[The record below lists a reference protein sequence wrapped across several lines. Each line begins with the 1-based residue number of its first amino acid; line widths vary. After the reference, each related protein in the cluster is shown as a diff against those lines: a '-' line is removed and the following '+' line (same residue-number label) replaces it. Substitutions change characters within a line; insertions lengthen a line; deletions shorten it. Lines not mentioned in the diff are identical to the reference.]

1 MAGLLLLS
9 IFIGTIIIGL
19 PVFFSMGIITIVG
32 LNSLGMTNL
41 MVIAQKM
48 FSGIDNFTYLC
59 IPLFVL
65 SGEIMSRCGMLKSL
79 EDFCSSLVGHI
90 RGGLAQVN
98 VLGSMLFAGI
108 SGSATADMTSLG
120 KIEIE
125 MMTEAG
131 YNRVYATTVTAASA
145 IISPIIPPSN
155 IMIIYAVC
163 ASNVSVTAMFLG
175 GILPG
180 ILLGAVEMALC
191 YLYAIKYKHPRDRKF
206 SWKERLQVT
215 WETLP
220 ALGLPVIIL
229 GGIVFGIFTATEAS
243 AVAVLYAL
251 IVAISKKS
259 ITWKSFY
266 QCCVSTGKATAN
278 VLAIIGIA
286 SAMGYAITVL
296 RIPQDLVQFF
306 SQYLNSRISFLIF
319 VNILLLLLGLFM
331 DQAPALLVITPV
343 ILPLAIKFGID
354 PIHFGILVCF
364 NLTIGLI
371 TPPVGMQLF
380 VGANVGRVKLS
391 ELYRSIWPF
400 VVVGMIVLL
409 LITYI
414 PGIVTLI
421 PHALGY

>member
-1 MAGLLLLS
+1 MAGLILLS
-9 IFIGTIIIGL
+9 IFIGTIVLGL
-19 PVFFSMGIITIVG
+19 PVFFSMGIITIAG

-65 SGEIMSRCGMLKSL
+65 SGEIMSRCGMLASL
-79 EDFCSSLVGHI
+79 EEFCTSLVGHI

-125 MMTEAG
+125 MMTKAG
-131 YNRVYATTVTAASA
+131 YNRVYSTTVTAASA
-145 IISPIIPPSN
+145 IIAPIIPPSN

-180 ILLGAVEMALC
+180 ILLGLMEMALC
-191 YLYAIKYKHPRDRKF
+191 YVYAIKYNHPRDRKF
-206 SWKERLQVT
+206 TWKERLHVF

-229 GGIVFGIFTATEAS
+229 GGIIFGIFTATEAS
-243 AVAVLYAL
+243 AIAVLYAL
-251 IVAISKKS
+251 IVAIAKKS

-266 QCCVSTGKATAN
+266 ECCVGTGKATAN

-286 SAMGYAITVL
+286 SAMGYSITVL

-306 SQYLNSRISFLIF
+306 SQFLNSPIAFLMF
-319 VNILLLLLGLFM
+319 VNILLLILGLFM

-343 ILPLAIKFGID
+343 LLPLAIKFGID
-354 PIHFGILVCF
+354 PIHFGILTCF

-380 VGANVGRVKLS
+380 VGANVGGVKLS
-391 ELYRSIWPF
+391 ELYKSIWPF
-400 VVVGMIVLL
+400 VVVGIFVLL
-409 LITYI
+409 LITYV

>member
-1 MAGLLLLS
+1 MTGLILLL
-9 IFIGTIIIGL
+9 IFIGTIVLGL
-19 PVFFSMGIITIVG
+19 PIFFSMGIITITG

-41 MVIAQKM
+41 QVIAQKM

-65 SGEIMSRCGMLKSL
+65 SGEIMSRCGMLSSL
-79 EDFCSSLVGHI
+79 EDFCTSLVGHI

-131 YNRVYATTVTAASA
+131 YDRVYSTTVTAASA
-145 IISPIIPPSN
+145 IIAPIIPPSN

-175 GILPG
+175 GLLPG
-180 ILLGAVEMALC
+180 VLLGVVEMGLC
-191 YLYAIKYKHPRDRKF
+191 YLYAIKFNHPRDRKF
-206 SWKERLQVT
+206 TWKERLHVF

-243 AVAVLYAL
+243 AIAVLYAL
-251 IVAISKKS
+251 IVAVAKKS

-296 RIPQDLVQFF
+296 RIPQDLVRFF
-306 SQYLNSRISFLIF
+306 SQYLHSPIAFLMF
-319 VNILLLLLGLFM
+319 VNVLLLILGLFM

-343 ILPLAIKFGID
+343 LLPLAMKFGID

-400 VVVGMIVLL
+400 VVVGILVLL
-409 LITYI
+409 LITYV
-414 PGIVTLI
+414 PGIVTFI
-421 PHALGY
+421 PHSLGY